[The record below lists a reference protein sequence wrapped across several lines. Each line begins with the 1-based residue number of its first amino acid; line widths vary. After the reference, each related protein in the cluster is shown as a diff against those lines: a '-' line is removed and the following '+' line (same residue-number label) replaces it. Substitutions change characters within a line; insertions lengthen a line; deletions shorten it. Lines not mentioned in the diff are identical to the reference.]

1 MVIGMGRQHTGK
13 KKRNQKR
20 KLDKVLCAVFLT
32 VGCLVILWGILLES
46 GLGKKTKEQVTFT
59 VNGEAV
65 TEREVSQ
72 RIAYMHRAV
81 TIDHFSREKGMEL
94 DEGFWDRECNGI
106 TPRQYLKEQAIEDCA
121 RIKLAELA
129 MKEYGLLEDVSYQ
142 AFLDSLERENQ
153 RREESNRKGQVIY
166 GPQKYGEG
174 EYFAYAFA
182 NLETELKKRLDEAL
196 GWSAEEN
203 LKRYYEEHKDTYYR
217 YSDSIEVEK
226 ITLPYEKA
234 SREELEK
241 ELEQVRKEVE
251 GGKSFV
257 EAAQKLGTV
266 ETQRFDEESARE
278 DSRHYEPLKLAVM
291 ELKKQEISPVIDDG
305 SSLSV
310 LFCTAKEEGGYRP
323 YEEAADNVVSLVREE
338 SYEKWLDTAYREADL
353 QIKNEN
359 VFKEVK

>member
-94 DEGFWDRECNGI
+94 DEEFWDRECEGI
-106 TPRQYLKEQAIEDCA
+106 TPREYLQKKTIEDCA

-129 MKEYGLLEDVSYQ
+129 MKEYGLLEDISYRT
-142 AFLDSLERENQ
+142 FLDSLERENQ
-153 RREESNRKGQVIY
+153 RRKESYQKGQVIY

-174 EYFAYAFA
+174 EYFAHTFA
-182 NLETELKKRLDEAL
+182 NLEKELKKKLDEEF
-196 GWSAEEN
+196 GWSREEN
-203 LKRYYEEHKDTYYR
+203 LKRYYEKHKDAYYR
-217 YSDSIEVEK
+217 RSDSIEVEK

-234 SREELEK
+234 SREEIK
-241 ELEQVRKEVE
+241 KALEQVRKEVQN
-251 GGKSFV
+251 GKTFA
-257 EAAQKLGTV
+257 EAAKKLGTV
-266 ETQRFDEESARE
+266 ETQHFDEESARA
-278 DSRHYEPLKLAVM
+278 DSRDYEPLKLAAM
-291 ELKKQEISPVIDDG
+291 ELKEYEISPVIDDG
-305 SSLSV
+305 SNLSV
-310 LFCTAKEEGGYRP
+310 LFCTAKEEGGYRT
-323 YEEAADNVVSLVREE
+323 YEETADNVVSLVRDE
-338 SYEKWLDTAYREADL
+338 SYEKWLDTVYREADL